1 MIMIIIIIISIII
14 IIIFIIIIIRS
25 NAVFWIS
32 QKLMFHQI
40 SLTNFSEPVL
50 ITSNAPTT
58 TGIISVFLCHIL
70 VISMVPEK
78 YTFRE

>member
-1 MIMIIIIIISIII
+1 MMMMMMMMMMM
-14 IIIFIIIIIRS
+14 IIIRS

-32 QKLMFHQI
+32 QKLIFHRI
-40 SLTNFSEPVL
+40 SLTSFSEPVL

-58 TGIISVFLCHIL
+58 TGIISVFIWDIL
-70 VISMVPEK
+70 VISMFPEK